1 MRWLPVFRR
10 EFGAAV
16 TSPAHLLFAALFF
29 ALLGILFSD
38 TLALFADASAGSQA
52 ALTRIQEQAG
62 STVLNVNDYLAR
74 NFFGIVLG
82 LLIFAVPFFT
92 MRLIA
97 EERKLGTYDL
107 LLSYPLRELDLLLGK
122 FFAAWAAVCL
132 MLGLSVLYPLLMAWL
147 SGGQIEVAPLA
158 AGYLG
163 LVCASAG
170 FVAIGLLAS
179 SLTENQLVAGLLTL
193 GLLLLGLLLGN
204 LAPGESGWLS
214 STMQSLDLYERT
226 EAFLSGV
233 IRLADVMHFAFLT
246 AAAIFLA
253 DKALIV
259 RRLGVMR

>member
-1 MRWLPVFRR
+1 
-10 EFGAAV
+10 
-16 TSPAHLLFAALFF
+16 
-29 ALLGILFSD
+29 
-38 TLALFADASAGSQA
+38 
-52 ALTRIQEQAG
+52 
-62 STVLNVNDYLAR
+62 
-74 NFFGIVLG
+74 
-82 LLIFAVPFFT
+82 
-92 MRLIA
+92 
-97 EERKLGTYDL
+97 
-107 LLSYPLRELDLLLGK
+107 
-122 FFAAWAAVCL
+122 
-132 MLGLSVLYPLLMAWL
+132 MAWL
-147 SGGQIEVAPLA
+147 SGGQIEVAPLV